1 MWFTIEIIWRYLA
14 MFGVLCPFPVL
25 VFSEGDSAMR
35 LHGHPLVVYPG
46 PNMLC
51 FKMFQHEFMWWLGWW
66 FRGSGRLMFFSS
78 IFEVTWCRWP

>member
-1 MWFTIEIIWRYLA
+1 
-14 MFGVLCPFPVL
+14 MFGVLRPFPVL

-51 FKMFQHEFMWWLGWW
+51 LSMFQLEFMWWLGWW
-66 FRGSGRLMFFSS
+66 FRGFGRLMLFHQFLK
-78 IFEVTWCRWP
+78 